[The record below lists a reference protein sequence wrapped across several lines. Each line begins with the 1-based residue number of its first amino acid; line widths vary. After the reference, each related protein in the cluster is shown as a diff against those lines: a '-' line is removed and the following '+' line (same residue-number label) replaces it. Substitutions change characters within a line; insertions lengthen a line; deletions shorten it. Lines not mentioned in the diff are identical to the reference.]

1 MTWQA
6 SKARLYI
13 AQNLSFIEE
22 VYTRLRAEAYFHAS
36 DHEIPGG
43 DALVMLGPRADV
55 EAWNYVKLSAIMGRL
70 RLGHADATRHQLM
83 IELEAIE
90 RDNHEIEPPLSFLAG
105 WVDIIREARGQEPSS
120 ARATIAH
127 EIAYLRD
134 ALDWIVA
141 TDETTGAP
149 WWLPAESFAQDLYR
163 VRLALEDVLKE
174 GERPDTGAPCLND
187 RCDGVRLVKQWADAG
202 LPAKFDS
209 WLCPRC
215 KRRYTGDEY
224 SNACKQAGRLYAD
237 RLCASDMRETYRV
250 EPSTL
255 RTWASRGKVRKR
267 GRDDSGRIL
276 YDVED
281 TLKARDV
288 FAEGDSA

>member
-90 RDNHEIEPPLSFLAG
+90 RDNHEIEPPLSF
-105 WVDIIREARGQEPSS
+105 RPSPS
-120 ARATIAH
+120 PRTSIA
-127 EIAYLRD
+127 
-134 ALDWIVA
+134 
-141 TDETTGAP
+141 
-149 WWLPAESFAQDLYR
+149 
-163 VRLALEDVLKE
+163 
-174 GERPDTGAPCLND
+174 
-187 RCDGVRLVKQWADAG
+187 
-202 LPAKFDS
+202 
-209 WLCPRC
+209 
-215 KRRYTGDEY
+215 
-224 SNACKQAGRLYAD
+224 
-237 RLCASDMRETYRV
+237 CAS
-250 EPSTL
+250 PSRTSSRKASAPTL
-255 RTWASRGKVRKR
+255 
-267 GRDDSGRIL
+267 
-276 YDVED
+276 
-281 TLKARDV
+281 ARP
-288 FAEGDSA
+288 A